1 MRHSAYEL
9 PVERYVLILFGSW
22 QLLLP
27 SAVLFRPIFADSAIP
42 CSFISSHPVMLRS
55 AAGIFQN
62 PKQGP
67 VHMARAGH
75 KGTVCASFQHRM
87 YFRNDTYGI
96 YLATTA
102 HKGSPD
108 EVLRQGIAWRKGE
121 PEWSALKVHSTST
134 LRTSTTRL
142 SFPTSMRS

>member
-1 MRHSAYEL
+1 
-9 PVERYVLILFGSW
+9 
-22 QLLLP
+22 
-27 SAVLFRPIFADSAIP
+27 
-42 CSFISSHPVMLRS
+42 
-55 AAGIFQN
+55 
-62 PKQGP
+62 
-67 VHMARAGH
+67 MARAGH

-134 LRTSTTRL
+134 FALQQPDSLSRRPCVPDFYPSFEQPTRYPAVIPSRKHRL
-142 SFPTSMRS
+142 VPYTNDLEADSPFPTSAEPDSTPTMSPALALHARSVSPPMRAG